1 MKTFMRYIIIA
12 VALCLGLASCDTKQN
27 WWDSGISS
35 PYHDCSIMDY
45 LRSDTANWGLTV
57 VLIERAGLTP
67 LFEGKDENYPE
78 ITFFAPPS
86 FSILRHVWDEASG
99 KDTGNQRPLTE
110 EEKNHPERLVQALD
124 PDWCREMVMRH
135 VVKGKYLKADIAY
148 RDPSYDIFAEEQTG
162 GTDFTCET
170 GNRVRA
176 FRDKSAYGGV
186 PDAGPETLYLYSF
199 DAMQMVP
206 LASPDIQPLNGVV
219 HALNYNYVLGRI

>member
-12 VALCLGLASCDTKQN
+12 VSLCLGLAGCDTKQN

-86 FSILRHVWDEASG
+86 FSILRYVWDEASG

-124 PDWCREMVMRH
+124 PD
-135 VVKGKYLKADIAY
+135 
-148 RDPSYDIFAEEQTG
+148 
-162 GTDFTCET
+162 
-170 GNRVRA
+170 
-176 FRDKSAYGGV
+176 
-186 PDAGPETLYLYSF
+186 
-199 DAMQMVP
+199 
-206 LASPDIQPLNGVV
+206 
-219 HALNYNYVLGRI
+219 

>member
-1 MKTFMRYIIIA
+1 MNKLLSSIIVVMI
-12 VALCLGLASCDTKQN
+12 CLGLAGCDTKQN

-135 VVKGKYLKADIAY
+135 VVKGKFLKAD
-148 RDPSYDIFAEEQTG
+148 RTSLTGTRVMIFLPRNRRAARISPARQGTG
-162 GTDFTCET
+162 CGLSGINRLTGEFRMLVRRRFTFILSTPC
-170 GNRVRA
+170 
-176 FRDKSAYGGV
+176 KWY
-186 PDAGPETLYLYSF
+186 PW
-199 DAMQMVP
+199 P
-206 LASPDIQPLNGVV
+206 LPISS
-219 HALNYNYVLGRI
+219 R

>member
-1 MKTFMRYIIIA
+1 MNRLIQSIII
-12 VALCLGLASCDTKQN
+12 LTTFCLGLASCDTKQN

-99 KDTGNQRPLTE
+99 KDTGNQRPLTSE
-110 EEKNHPERLVQALD
+110 E
-124 PDWCREMVMRH
+124 
-135 VVKGKYLKADIAY
+135 
-148 RDPSYDIFAEEQTG
+148 
-162 GTDFTCET
+162 
-170 GNRVRA
+170 
-176 FRDKSAYGGV
+176 
-186 PDAGPETLYLYSF
+186 
-199 DAMQMVP
+199 
-206 LASPDIQPLNGVV
+206 
-219 HALNYNYVLGRI
+219 